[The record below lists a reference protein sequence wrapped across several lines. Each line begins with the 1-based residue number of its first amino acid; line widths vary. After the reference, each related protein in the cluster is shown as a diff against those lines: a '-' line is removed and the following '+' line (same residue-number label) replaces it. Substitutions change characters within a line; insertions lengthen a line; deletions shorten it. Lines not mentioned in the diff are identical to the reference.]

1 MARHLI
7 VTIDTEVDKGPGW
20 RIADPPRFRSVT
32 EGIPKILSPLFKQF
46 NVKPTYFVSP
56 EVLEDA
62 DSAQLLRESVRN
74 REMEVGAHLH
84 PEFVEPGR
92 RLFLSNMGGGSAD
105 QIQKQLSAELEES
118 KLANLTRLHEQA
130 LAEKPLTFRAGR
142 FGLSENTLPILAK
155 LGYRIDSSVTPAVR
169 WQLKEGV
176 LDYRAAGTAPHW
188 VNTPHGRILE
198 VPLAIAAMTSVGRT
212 LLRWPHLP
220 ARVVGKVLGRKA
232 KPVWLRPGYSSTA
245 EMIDYV
251 RTSTDPVMVLMFHSV
266 EVIPGA
272 NPYFLTQRQT
282 GEMLDSLGKFFEYC
296 SAHSIQYSFLRDIES
311 AVP

>member
-1 MARHLI
+1 
-7 VTIDTEVDKGPGW
+7 
-20 RIADPPRFRSVT
+20 
-32 EGIPKILSPLFKQF
+32 
-46 NVKPTYFVSP
+46 
-56 EVLEDA
+56 
-62 DSAQLLRESVRN
+62 
-74 REMEVGAHLH
+74 
-84 PEFVEPGR
+84 
-92 RLFLSNMGGGSAD
+92 MGGGSAD